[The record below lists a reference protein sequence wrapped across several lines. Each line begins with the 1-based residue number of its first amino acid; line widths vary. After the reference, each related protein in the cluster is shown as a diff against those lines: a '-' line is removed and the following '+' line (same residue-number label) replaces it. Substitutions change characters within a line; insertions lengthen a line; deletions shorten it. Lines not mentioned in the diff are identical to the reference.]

1 MTPHLDLSIVLP
13 VFNEIENLD
22 EVRARLAAVLE
33 RCGRSWEIVFV
44 DDGSGDGSFSKLAA
58 FARADGRI
66 RVVRF
71 ARNFGHQMALTAGVD
86 HARGRLVAVMDADL
100 QDPPEVLLE
109 MLKKADDGYEVVY
122 AQRTA
127 REGETAFKKTTAA
140 AFYRLMRRWTNVEIP
155 VDTGD
160 FRLMGPKAVEA
171 FRSLRERHRFI
182 RGLAAWVGFPQTA
195 VPYVRPPRT
204 RGETKWPLRKM
215 LRFAVDALTSFSHV
229 PLQLA
234 TWLGFAVSAFSF
246 LYIVVVLVLKIRGV
260 NVTGWTTLMF
270 FILFLGGVQLIVV
283 GVLGEYVGRI
293 YEEVKRRPLYLV
305 AEVVEG
311 GPAPEERL
319 DVNATLPARRPAV
332 AVEDEPR
339 PFHAT

>member
-1 MTPHLDLSIVLP
+1 MTAGPELSVALP

-22 EVRARLAAVLE
+22 ELRRRLVAALDG
-33 RCGRSWEIVFV
+33 CGRTWEVVFV
-44 DDGSGDGSFSKLAA
+44 DDGSRDGSFEKMAA

-71 ARNFGHQMALTAGVD
+71 SRNFGHQMALTAGVD
-86 HARGRLVAVMDADL
+86 HAKGKLVAVMDADL
-100 QDPPEVLLE
+100 QDPPELLAE
-109 MLKKADDGYEVVY
+109 MHRKADEGFEVVY

-127 REGETAFKKTTAA
+127 REGETAFKKATAS

-182 RGLAAWVGFPQTA
+182 RGMASWVGFKQAPVT
-195 VPYVRPPRT
+195 YVRPART

-215 LRFAVDALTSFSHV
+215 LRFAVDALSSFSHV

-234 TWLGFAVSAFSF
+234 TWLGFLVSAFSF
-246 LYIVVVLVLKIRGV
+246 LYILVVLWLKIRGI

-283 GVLGEYVGRI
+283 GVLGEYVGRV
-293 YEEVKRRPLYLV
+293 YEEVKRRPLYVV
-305 AEVVEG
+305 ADIVEG
-311 GPAPEERL
+311 GPPPAPRL
-319 DVNATLPARRPAV
+319 DVNATQPTARPAV
-332 AVEDEPR
+332 AKEEPR
-339 PFHAT
+339 PFGPA